1 MYFRFINI
9 HLPSKVG
16 NYAPSLSKG
25 ASSTTWIWNIHAS
38 AHDLNIYSPSLYAS
52 KVLSSHAWHLSLVL
66 FWISGMHYHGA
77 YYSNYHM
84 WLKDSSLIT
93 PSSHLVWS
101 LIGQES
107 VNTSTLSSSLTPSCD
122 SFYTGIP
129 ITTGF
134 FHLWHSAGIYSIQ
147 HLQYRCMTSL
157 IRSIAIYR

>member
-1 MYFRFINI
+1 MLHHYPKVLHQQPGYGTYM
-9 HLPSKVG
+9 HLPMI
-16 NYAPSLSKG
+16 
-25 ASSTTWIWNIHAS
+25 STSTLLHYTHPRYYHS
-38 AHDLNIYSPSLYAS
+38 MHDTYPLT
-52 KVLSSHAWHLSLVL
+52 L

-77 YYSNYHM
+77 YYFNCHM

-101 LIGQES
+101 LSGQES

-147 HLQYRCMTSL
+147 HL
-157 IRSIAIYR
+157 